1 STPFARSINLVG
13 MAESQ
18 PTIRYVE
25 RSGTPVLEVGGTWT
39 VFSMHKLARQA
50 EQARRVARG
59 REPHMVDASAVKRL
73 DTAGAL
79 EILQLA
85 GAAAD
90 TEVRTGDQHHAALFK
105 VVQANMKAAPPA
117 RR

>member
-1 STPFARSINLVG
+1 

-18 PTIRYVE
+18 PTSRYGG
-25 RSGTPVLEVGGTWT
+25 RSGTPELEGGGAWT
-39 VFSMHKLARQA
+39 VFSMHGLARQA
-50 EQARRVARG
+50 EQARRVARSRG
-59 REPHMVDASAVKRL
+59 PRMVDASAVKRL

-90 TEVRTGDQHHAALFK
+90 TEVRTDDQHHAALFK
-105 VVQANMKAAPPA
+105 VVQAN
-117 RR
+117 